1 VAAAGYVVEMP
12 DPDHRPPPGVWP
24 IAWEVLL
31 EGLCAYHHA
40 QHPSALTIAP
50 SKDLQDRRL
59 QPNRDAASLD
69 RPVKCP
75 SGRLRARSWRLDVH
89 HRIMEF
95 LRAPAIEWL
104 ARALLTL
111 PFWSSGLSK
120 LILFDSGV
128 AEMAR
133 AGLNPPAAFN
143 VATIVVQLL
152 GSALIVVNRAAW
164 LGAGALGLFTAL
176 TILLVHRFWA
186 IAEEPFRTIALH
198 VSIEHLGMIG
208 GLLAIAILSARRRIT
223 SDTPNT
229 YSFYA

>member
-1 VAAAGYVVEMP
+1 M
-12 DPDHRPPPGVWP
+12 
-24 IAWEVLL
+24 
-31 EGLCAYHHA
+31 
-40 QHPSALTIAP
+40 
-50 SKDLQDRRL
+50 
-59 QPNRDAASLD
+59 
-69 RPVKCP
+69 
-75 SGRLRARSWRLDVH
+75 H

-120 LILFDSGV
+120 LVLFDSGV

-152 GSALIVVNRAAW
+152 GSALIIVNRAAW

-208 GLLAIAILSARRRIT
+208 GLLAIAVLSARRDAAKET
-223 SDTPNT
+223 LHPHNV
-229 YSFYA
+229 YARSEPGS